1 LSENTGFGFNELMHV
16 PMEYLTGLEKQ
27 REKIIEERNKKQE
40 EEQKEN
46 GGISGAVSLPNM
58 SSLMSQARNMMHV

>member
-1 LSENTGFGFNELMHV
+1 M
-16 PMEYLTGLEKQ
+16 PMEYLQGLEIQ

-40 EEQKEN
+40 EDQKEN
-46 GGISGAVSLPNM
+46 NGITGASYTVPNM